1 MTISEI
7 LTYLEN
13 HPNESAKKRI
23 LKRNPEFK
31 AFGTTMKDL
40 RDLGSKLGENHEL
53 AVKLYET
60 NVYEAMMLATFIM
73 PSTDVRDTVA
83 TAWARKANASSIID
97 QGLAH
102 LLLKCD
108 SYELWLKAWLKS
120 PETSL
125 RYAGFTLL
133 STYFR
138 LESLEKLDLNLCQAS
153 LLIIKK
159 TLLDEPITIQNAM
172 NNAVVMAG
180 LHVPGLLNLALDVA
194 NHIGHVMP
202 LVAKNSCNI
211 QSASDY
217 LTRYIDQPQFSRVAK
232 LNLKSKVNP

>member
-1 MTISEI
+1 MTFSEI
-7 LTYLEN
+7 LSYLEN
-13 HPNESAKKRI
+13 NPNESAKKRI
-23 LKRNPEFK
+23 LKRNPEFN

-40 RDLGSKLGENHEL
+40 RDLGSKIGEDYEL

-60 NVYEAMMLATFIM
+60 NIYEAMMLSTFIM
-73 PSTDVRDTVA
+73 PSKYVTEVLA

-97 QGLAH
+97 QGLAN
-102 LLLKCD
+102 LLLKCE
-108 SYELWLKAWLKS
+108 SYDLWLKTWMKS
-120 PETSL
+120 PEIPL

-138 LESLEKLDLNLCQAS
+138 LESLEKIDFNLCQES
-153 LLIIKK
+153 LFIIKK

-180 LHVPGLLNLALDVA
+180 LHVPGLLDLSLDVA